1 MMNDQILL
9 EKVTMKSQIFAIIC
23 LFCVA
28 TAHAVSP
35 PAIIPVPQKMEL
47 HEGRFSLGP
56 DTRIYVDFSSRETG
70 DFLAAK
76 LRQSTGYKFKVVT
89 KRFSSQPVRDGIL
102 LTTKSASTNLGPE
115 GYELTVTTNSIVI
128 RAPEPVGL
136 FYGAQTLLQLLP
148 PEIFATKV
156 VAGFYWQM
164 PCVQIVDWPRFKWRG
179 LMLDVSRHFYN
190 KQEVER
196 LLDQMARF
204 KLNRFHWH
212 LVDDHGWRIE
222 IKKYPKLTD
231 VGAWRSG
238 VGFNIDPKS
247 TTAYGPDG
255 RYGGF
260 YTQADIREVVAY
272 AAARHITIVPEI
284 EMPGHSLAALAAY
297 PQYGCT
303 SGPFTVPVSG
313 GVFNGIYNPANE
325 ETFRFLENVLTE
337 VFELFPSR
345 YIHIGGDEVRKETWK
360 NSPECQALMKREGL
374 KNEEELQSWFIR
386 RIEKFVNAHSHA
398 LIGWSEILQ
407 GGLAKSAVVMDWIGG
422 GKEAAAE
429 GHNVIMTPTGFCY
442 FDYCQS
448 LDHSLEPHAFA
459 AYLPLRKVY
468 SFEPIPAGLT
478 PPNDSYVLGGQAN
491 VWTEYIAATT
501 HLEYMIFPR
510 LDALAEVVWSP
521 KDSRNWED
529 FQRRLKV
536 DEQRLDELGVNHR
549 HDNTVKLGEWTPSQL
564 STTNVTMEWD
574 VTGKVKGPGQ
584 YHVTLN
590 YDHGDNGLTIVSLA
604 LLENGHEIARDN
616 HAGFTG
622 VEQRKPVYVL
632 DLPAFKQDAHYSL
645 QANVRGEGGKDSHGS
660 VGWVFVPNK

>member
-1 MMNDQILL
+1 MKKLFTVLPILFL
-9 EKVTMKSQIFAIIC
+9 A
-23 LFCVA
+23 A
-28 TAHAVSP
+28 TVFSAATNQ
-35 PAIIPVPQKMEL
+35 PALIPLPQKIERL
-47 HEGRFSLGP
+47 DGAFVLSP
-56 DTRIYVDFSSRETG
+56 QTRIYADWASRQTAKLLALRLRQATGYQLKISRMIFSS
-70 DFLAAK
+70 A
-76 LRQSTGYKFKVVT
+76 
-89 KRFSSQPVRDGIL
+89 PVANCIL
-102 LTTKSASTNLGPE
+102 LTTKNANTNLGAE
-115 GYELTVTTNSIVI
+115 GYELTVATNSVVI
-128 RAPEPVGL
+128 RAPAQAGV
-136 FYGAQTLLQLLP
+136 FYGSQTLLQLLP
-148 PEIFATKV
+148 PEIFSTNV
-156 VAGFYWQM
+156 VANANWQM
-164 PCVQIVDWPRFKWRG
+164 PCVQIEDWPRFKWRG
-179 LMLDVSRHFYN
+179 MMLDVSRHFYG
-190 KQEVER
+190 KPEVER

-222 IKKYPKLTD
+222 IKKYPKLTE

-272 AAARHITIVPEI
+272 ASARHITIVPEI

-325 ETFRFLENVLTE
+325 ETFRFLENILTE
-337 VFELFPSR
+337 VFQLFPSR

-386 RIEKFVNAHSHA
+386 RIEKFVNAHDHA

-422 GKEAAAE
+422 GKEAAAA
-429 GHNVIMTPTGFCY
+429 GHDVIMTPTDFCY

-448 LDHSLEPHAFA
+448 LDRSLEPHAFN

-468 SFEPIPAGLT
+468 SFEPIPADLT

-491 VWTEYIAATT
+491 MWTEYVASTT
-501 HLEYMIFPR
+501 HLEYMISPR

-536 DEQRLDELGVNHR
+536 DEQRLDKLGVNHR
-549 HDNTVKLGEWTPSQL
+549 HDNSVKLGEWTPSQF
-564 STTNVTMEWD
+564 STTNATLEWD
-574 VTGKVKGPGQ
+574 VTGKVKEPGQ

-604 LLENGHEIARDN
+604 LLENGHEMARDT

-622 VEQRKPVYVL
+622 VEQRKPVYIL
-632 DLPAFKQDAHYSL
+632 DLPVFKQDAHYSL
-645 QANVRGEGGKDSHGS
+645 QANVRGEGGTDSYGS
-660 VGWVFVPNK
+660 VGWVFVPSK

>member
-1 MMNDQILL
+1 MKKLFTVLPILFL
-9 EKVTMKSQIFAIIC
+9 A
-23 LFCVA
+23 A
-28 TAHAVSP
+28 TAFSAATNQ
-35 PAIIPVPQKMEL
+35 PALIPLPQKIERL
-47 HEGRFSLGP
+47 DGAFVLTP
-56 DTRIYVDFSSRETG
+56 QTRIYADWASRQTAKLLAQRLRQATGYQLKISRKIFSS
-70 DFLAAK
+70 A
-76 LRQSTGYKFKVVT
+76 
-89 KRFSSQPVRDGIL
+89 PVSNGIL
-102 LTTKSASTNLGPE
+102 LTTKNTNTSLGAE
-115 GYELTVTTNSIVI
+115 GYELTVTTNSVVI
-128 RAPEPVGL
+128 RAPAQAGV
-136 FYGAQTLLQLLP
+136 FYGSQTLLQLLP
-148 PEIFATKV
+148 PEIFSTNV
-156 VAGFYWQM
+156 VANANWQM
-164 PCVQIVDWPRFKWRG
+164 PCVQIEDWPRFKWRG
-179 LMLDVSRHFYN
+179 MMLDVSRHFYN
-190 KQEVER
+190 KLEVER

-222 IKKYPKLTD
+222 IKKYPKLTE

-238 VGFNIDPKS
+238 VGFNLDPKS

-303 SGPFTVPVSG
+303 GGPYTIPVSG

-325 ETFRFLENVLTE
+325 ETFRFLENILTE
-337 VFELFPSR
+337 VFQLFPSR

-360 NSPECQALMKREGL
+360 NSPECQALMKREAL

-386 RIEKFVNAHSHA
+386 RIEKFVNAHDHA

-422 GKEAAAE
+422 GKEAAAA
-429 GHNVIMTPTGFCY
+429 GHNVIMTPTDFCY

-448 LDHSLEPHAFA
+448 LDRSLEPHGFA

-468 SFEPIPAGLT
+468 SFEPVPVGLT

-536 DEQRLDELGVNHR
+536 DERRLDKLGVNHR

-604 LLENGHEIARDN
+604 LLENGHEMARDN

-645 QANVRGEGGKDSHGS
+645 QANVREEGGTDSYGS
-660 VGWVFVPNK
+660 VGWVFVPKK